1 MMRSLKN
8 FLKKMAKNASLKK
21 MAKEPKRCKICNSPK
36 SSVSFG
42 QWVVYDGEG
51 KNGYHTAQR
60 KKICLV
66 CEKKL
71 KAKFGVDNLSIDRQ
85 IKLRLAEKQIENAV
99 ETAIKIEEEKKL
111 PLQPARKPNPKVTR
125 RSKSDI
131 EKELLERELS
141 KKSLVEFIK
150 RFNPN
155 YMAGWVHEDI
165 CRRLAKFLKAIQDG
179 RSPRLM
185 LFMPPR
191 HGKSMI
197 ASHHFPAW
205 ALGHVPELEIIA
217 ASYGSSL
224 PMKFSRQVRSF
235 LRDKRYQVLFPKAVL
250 DRTNENV
257 EGWSTT
263 KGGGY
268 IPAGVGGGITGKGA
282 HLFIVDDPVK
292 DAEEADSETIR
303 NNTWDWW
310 GSTAYT
316 RLAPNAGVLVI
327 QTRWHDDDLSG
338 RMIQQ
343 MKEELKELDELT
355 EVWRQDGAFEEDIQN
370 KRALALC
377 EIDQW
382 EIIEYPAIS
391 HQDEWLNLDGTVT
404 TDPADSRSK
413 FLRPKGSAL
422 HPERFDHTRLMKIKR
437 TLQPRHWS
445 ALYQQ
450 NPVPDEGMYFLKS
463 MFRYQQ
469 LPRFG
474 SFPICIAWDLAIGQK
489 QQNDYTVGAVG
500 CLDYHDN
507 LWVLEV
513 LRGKWDTHQI
523 ADIILNTYYKYN
535 TQTTGSVMVGIEK
548 GQLELAIKPHLN
560 RLMKKRRLYPNF
572 DEELKPLTDKLVR
585 ARPLQGRMQQG
596 MVIFPSETTHPW
608 VEDVRH
614 ELLRFP
620 GGVHDDIVDALSWLA
635 RMFANIS
642 PPQISKP
649 KKQKSWRDKLKE
661 HVDQGSRHPMTA

>member
-1 MMRSLKN
+1 MPKVCTIC
-8 FLKKMAKNASLKK
+8 KKEKVAASFAQWRIYEGTSRDTRRTGPRKPYCQICDKKLQAKYANDPVTLQQKIQIRLQEKSIEDAIQVQTRIDEEKAEA
-21 MAKEPKRCKICNSPK
+21 AKQFKPPKRPK
-36 SSVSFG
+36 
-42 QWVVYDGEG
+42 Q
-51 KNGYHTAQR
+51 
-60 KKICLV
+60 
-66 CEKKL
+66 
-71 KAKFGVDNLSIDRQ
+71 
-85 IKLRLAEKQIENAV
+85 
-99 ETAIKIEEEKKL
+99 
-111 PLQPARKPNPKVTR
+111 TR
-125 RSKSDI
+125 RTRSDY

-141 KKSLVEFIK
+141 KKSLVQFIK

-165 CRRLAKFLKAIQDG
+165 CRRLTKFLKAIEDG
-179 RSPRLM
+179 RTPRLM

-205 ALGHVPELEIIA
+205 ALGHHPHLEIIA

-224 PMKFSRQVRSF
+224 PMGFSRKVRAF
-235 LRDKRYQVLFPKAVL
+235 LRDKKYNVLFPETKL

-282 HLFIVDDPVK
+282 HCFIVDDPIK

-303 NNTWDWW
+303 QNIWDWW

-338 RMIQQ
+338 RMISQ
-343 MKEELKELDELT
+343 MKEEIKEAGELRT
-355 EVWRQDGAFEEDIQN
+355 MYREQGVEEAEVE
-370 KRALALC
+370 KRYDQAMR

-391 HQDEWLNLDGTVT
+391 LNDEWLNLDGTVT
-404 TDPADSRSK
+404 TEPNDGKSK
-413 FLRPKGSAL
+413 FLRAKDEAL
-422 HPERFDHTRLMKIKR
+422 HEERFDRTRLMKIKR

-450 NPVPDEGMYFLKS
+450 NPVPEEGMYFTKG
-463 MFRYQQ
+463 MFRYAPQP
-469 LPRFG
+469 LFG
-474 SFPICIAWDLAIGQK
+474 TLPICIAWDLAIGKK
-489 QQNDYTVGAVG
+489 QENDYTVGAVG
-500 CLDYHDN
+500 AMDQYDN
-507 LWVLEV
+507 VHVLEV
-513 LRGKWDTHQI
+513 VRGKWNSLQI
-523 ADIILNTYYKYN
+523 GEMIVDMYKKYYN
-535 TQTTGSVMVGIEK
+535 MSTGGVLVGIER
-548 GQLELAIKPHLN
+548 GQLELAVKPIIDQ
-560 RLMKKRRLYPNF
+560 MTDEERLYPSF
-572 DEELKPLTDKLVR
+572 DETLVPITDKLIR
-585 ARPLQGRMQQG
+585 ARPLQGRMQKG
-596 MVIFPSETTHPW
+596 RLIFPPEQYFPW

-620 GGVHDDIVDALSWLA
+620 GGVHDDQVDALAWLA
-635 RMFANIS
+635 RMFVNIS
-642 PPQISKP
+642 APKPSKP
-649 KKQKSWRDKLKE
+649 KPLKSWKDRLKLSG
-661 HVDQGSRHPMTA
+661 DRHPMTA